1 MRRSILES
9 TWGLFVGLVLVM
21 VAAGVYTTLLGVR
34 AELAGLPTIVSGGI
48 STAYYVGFMLG
59 SWYTLRV
66 LTQVGHIR
74 AFAALAALLSSA
86 VIMMGITDLP
96 VVWFLT
102 RTITGFCYA
111 GMYVVAE
118 SWLHGLAKN
127 TFRGRLL
134 AIYSAVV
141 IGGFGLGQLLVFG
154 IDAQALTGF
163 AIAAAVISLAVIPI
177 SISEQA
183 TTPQIENPIP
193 LSMKELARTV
203 PTGMGTTVLVGIAH
217 GGLLGLAAIYA
228 TREGLSIGRV
238 GLFLAAIQFGGMV
251 MSWPISSAS
260 DDIDRRVVGVIASLG
275 TMGAAAL
282 LFLQP
287 VTSPWAIVI
296 MFAVGGFSSPLYA
309 LAGSYTN
316 DWISEEHLNAAASK
330 LVTLYGIGAMVGPLI
345 ASVFMEV
352 LDSEGY
358 IWSIIAMHG
367 AIALF
372 LVYRIRAWHAPLTTK
387 PWTHVSV
394 PARAFFIPA
403 TMVAFGTKRRR
414 PVKEDESATV

>member
-1 MRRSILES
+1 MRRSILQS

-21 VAAGVYTTLLGVR
+21 VAAGIYTTLLGVR
-34 AELAGLPTIVSGGI
+34 AELAGLPTIVSGSI

-74 AFAALAALLSSA
+74 AFAALAALLSSV

-96 VVWFLT
+96 VVWFAMRL
-102 RTITGFCYA
+102 ITGFCYA
-111 GMYVVAE
+111 GMYLVAE

-127 TFRGRLL
+127 SFRGRLL

-183 TTPQIENPIP
+183 TTPKIENPIP

-330 LVTLYGIGAMVGPLI
+330 LVTLYGIGAMIGPLI
-345 ASVFMEV
+345 ASLFMEF
-352 LDSEGY
+352 LDAEGY

-367 AIALF
+367 AIVLF

-387 PWTHVSV
+387 PWTEVSV

-414 PVKEDESATV
+414 LAKDDESATV

>member
-1 MRRSILES
+1 MRRSILQS

-21 VAAGVYTTLLGVR
+21 VAAGIYTTLLGVR

-74 AFAALAALLSSA
+74 AFAALAALLSSV
-86 VIMMGITDLP
+86 VIMMGITDYP
-96 VVWFLT
+96 IVWFAMRL
-102 RTITGFCYA
+102 ITGFCYA

-183 TTPQIENPIP
+183 TTPKIENPIP

-296 MFAVGGFSSPLYA
+296 MFVIGGFSSPLYA

-330 LVTLYGIGAMVGPLI
+330 LVTLYGIGAMMGPLI
-345 ASVFMEV
+345 ASLFMEF

-367 AIALF
+367 AIVLF

-387 PWTHVSV
+387 PWTEVSV

-414 PVKEDESATV
+414 SAKNDDSVPV

>member
-1 MRRSILES
+1 MRRSILQS
-9 TWGLFVGLVLVM
+9 TWGLFVGLILVM
-21 VAAGVYTTLLGVR
+21 IAAGIYTTLLGVR
-34 AELAGLPTIVSGGI
+34 AELANLPTIVSGSI
-48 STAYYVGFMLG
+48 STAYYAGFLLG

-86 VIMMGITDLP
+86 VILMGITSLP
-96 VVWFLT
+96 VMWFAT
-102 RTITGFCYA
+102 RLVTGFCYA

-141 IGGFGLGQLLVFG
+141 IGGFGFGQLLVFG
-154 IDAQALTGF
+154 IDAKALAGF
-163 AIAAAVISLAVIPI
+163 AIAAAIISLAVIPI

-238 GLFLAAIQFGGMV
+238 GVFLAAIQFGGMV

-275 TMGAAAL
+275 TMAMASL
-282 LFLQP
+282 LFVQP
-287 VTSPWAIVI
+287 VTSPWAILI
-296 MFAVGGFSSPLYA
+296 MFAIGGFSSPLYA

-330 LVTLYGIGAMVGPLI
+330 LVTLYGIGAMFGPLI
-345 ASVFMEV
+345 AALFMVF
-352 LDSEGY
+352 LNADGY

-372 LVYRIRAWHAPLTTK
+372 LVYRIRAWHAPLTTR
-387 PWTHVSV
+387 PWTDVSV

-414 PVKEDESATV
+414 VAKHDASKTT

>member
-1 MRRSILES
+1 MRRSILQS
-9 TWGLFVGLVLVM
+9 TWGLFVGLILVM
-21 VAAGVYTTLLGVR
+21 VAAGIYTTLLGVR
-34 AELAGLPTIVSGGI
+34 AELANLPTIVSGSI
-48 STAYYVGFMLG
+48 STAYYAGFLLG

-86 VIMMGITDLP
+86 VIMMGITDFP
-96 VVWFLT
+96 IMWFAMRL
-102 RTITGFCYA
+102 ITGFCYA

-141 IGGFGLGQLLVFG
+141 IGGFGFGQLLVFG
-154 IDAQALTGF
+154 INAQALTGF

-183 TTPQIENPIP
+183 TTPKIENPIP

-287 VTSPWAIVI
+287 VTSPWAVVI
-296 MFAVGGFSSPLYA
+296 MFAVGGFSSPLYS

-330 LVTLYGIGAMVGPLI
+330 LVTLYGIGAMLGPLI
-345 ASVFMEV
+345 ASLFMEV
-352 LDSEGY
+352 LNSEGY

-372 LVYRIRAWHAPLTTK
+372 LIYRIRAWHAPLTTR
-387 PWTHVSV
+387 PWTEVSV

-414 PVKEDESATV
+414 ITKNDEPTSV

>member
-1 MRRSILES
+1 
-9 TWGLFVGLVLVM
+9 
-21 VAAGVYTTLLGVR
+21 
-34 AELAGLPTIVSGGI
+34 
-48 STAYYVGFMLG
+48 MLG

-86 VIMMGITDLP
+86 VIMMGITDFP
-96 VVWFLT
+96 VMWFAM
-102 RTITGFCYA
+102 RIITGFCYA
-111 GMYVVAE
+111 GMYVVSE

-154 IDAQALTGF
+154 IDAQALAGF
-163 AIAAAVISLAVIPI
+163 AIAAAIISLAVIPI

-183 TTPQIENPIP
+183 TTPQVENPIP

-238 GLFLAAIQFGGMV
+238 GVFLAAIQFGGMV

-296 MFAVGGFSSPLYA
+296 MFIVGGFSSPLYA

-330 LVTLYGIGAMVGPLI
+330 LVTLYGIGAMMGPLI
-345 ASVFMEV
+345 ASLFMEF
-352 LDSEGY
+352 LDADGY
-358 IWSIIAMHG
+358 VWSIIAMHG

-387 PWTHVSV
+387 PWTEVSV

-414 PVKEDESATV
+414 TSAGNETTML